1 MNYDLFRKS
10 LFGGVSGFISTTLI
24 YPFDTLR
31 SILQNSKSKIDVI
44 KNIKPI
50 NFYNGYLFNL
60 TYVIPEKALKIGI
73 NDYLVKENEHRFKY
87 KTTNHIVSGSI
98 AGFLQSFITTPAELI
113 KIRKQIGHYNN
124 YIDIIKS
131 TKNLYRGLQFTIL
144 RDVPFTG
151 IFFPLYYSLN
161 DNLRIKN
168 NFAKNIT
175 AGLGAGIVAT
185 IVATPVDVIKTRYQI
200 SDTVKFKK
208 ILNDVLKEKVLFRGI
223 IPRIISIASLYS
235 ITMAVFELQKNYFL

>member
-1 MNYDLFRKS
+1 M
-10 LFGGVSGFISTTLI
+10 
-24 YPFDTLR
+24 
-31 SILQNSKSKIDVI
+31 
-44 KNIKPI
+44 
-50 NFYNGYLFNL
+50 
-60 TYVIPEKALKIGI
+60 
-73 NDYLVKENEHRFKY
+73 
-87 KTTNHIVSGSI
+87 
-98 AGFLQSFITTPAELI
+98 
-113 KIRKQIGHYNN
+113 
-124 YIDIIKS
+124 
-131 TKNLYRGLQFTIL
+131 

-168 NFAKNIT
+168 NFTKNIT

-235 ITMAVFELQKNYFL
+235 ITMAVFELQKNHFL